1 MTTKIA
7 VSLPDDQVAA
17 ARRAVAEG
25 RATSVS
31 AYIADTLAQRQD
43 DEDLTAL
50 LADMA
55 AEAGPPTAGDRR
67 WARTA
72 LGLD

>member
-7 VSLPDDQVAA
+7 VSLPDQQVTE

-25 RATSVS
+25 RASSVS
-31 AYIADTLAQRQD
+31 AYIADSLGQRQEY
-43 DEDLTAL
+43 EDLTAL

-55 AEAGPPTAGDRR
+55 AEGGVPTEEDRR
-67 WARTA
+67 WARVA